1 MNGPDQ
7 RDPASELAANAAPA
21 GLETPQQLDVEL
33 DSAIAERLNIGGLI
47 TKMFIDS
54 KTTLLIMLAA
64 LLFGLFALFV
74 TPREE
79 NPQISVPAVN
89 VIIPFPGASPQEVE
103 NLVAVPMERRIW
115 NIKGIEH
122 VYSISYPDFAVVTA
136 QFLVGENQEE
146 SVFKVYNQ
154 VYSNLDALPAGVQ
167 QPLVKPV
174 DINDVPIVA
183 ITLFS
188 AKRQSFELRQAAEHL
203 LSGLREVPGTSSSV
217 IVGGDGR
224 VITIELDPVKSAA
237 YAIDPQ
243 LIAQAL
249 EGANMRLPA
258 DRLETGA
265 QRILVRAGQF
275 LRNADDIGSVVVT
288 TRAPLP
294 GIGGQPIYLRDLA
307 KITDGPAEASNLS
320 RISFGARARELALD
334 GHELRGAFQGAAQE
348 LSGRSFNAVTIAI
361 AKQKSTNAVLI
372 SEAVIKRI
380 QELAP
385 VELPADTGWTVTRD
399 DGEGANHAV
408 NELVTHLSWAIVIVL
423 GLLVIT
429 LGWRDAAVV
438 AFAIPL
444 TLLVTLG
451 IGLLAGQTINRIT
464 LFALIL
470 SLGLLV
476 DDAIVVVENIHRH
489 LKMRPQGA
497 PLIRTC
503 ILAVNEISSP
513 TIYATL
519 TVIVSM
525 VPMAF
530 VTGMMGPY
538 MQPIPFNVPVAMIV
552 SLLVAF
558 KVTPYLALRW
568 LKVAPHQPAPGGQ
581 VKSTKEELHSGSPL
595 FAEGESCPVDAG
607 HGASPGLVR
616 FYTRMLTP
624 LMDSRARRAMLFTL
638 LVIALLVSFTFPL
651 LQWVKFRMLPK
662 ANKNTFLVTVD
673 MPAGTS
679 LNYTDRLVHELED
692 RLLQHHEV
700 LALVTTVG
708 TGSVM
713 DFNGLLRGTSF
724 RNDAAQ
730 ADIRVDLTK
739 KEARTIPSE
748 EIVLALRPELQALG
762 DKYHAIIKLVED
774 PPGPPV
780 RATIVAE
787 IYGPYGEQ
795 QRAQV
800 RKVHEM
806 FAGVDQVVDI
816 DDSVRTPAKQIR
828 LTVDRDKAERA
839 GLKVSDVTLALYA
852 AFAGYR
858 VTALHDPAE
867 LTQVPVVLRFPPEYR
882 SQQADLSNIVL
893 PTPAGP
899 TPLSALS
906 TTVETECQQPVY
918 HKDLR
923 QISYVYGEMARRSSV
938 YAVLELMGRLAQ
950 DKLAP
955 GYELQWEGEW
965 DLTLKV
971 FRDLGLAMGVA
982 IVLIYLLMVG
992 RFHSFSDPLV
1002 ILGAVPLTMLGVL
1015 PGFAILGRFEI
1026 YFSATGMIGVI
1037 ALAGIVVRN
1046 SIILIEFIKDAMASG
1061 VDLKQ
1066 AVILAGAIRT
1076 RPIVLTALAAMAGML
1091 VVVRDPV
1098 WSGLSW
1104 ALLFGIIASTTLSL
1118 IVIPLLY
1125 YIAHSKQV
1133 MSRS

>member
-1 MNGPDQ
+1 MSGADNRDAVPDV
-7 RDPASELAANAAPA
+7 AGGTAPVD
-21 GLETPQQLDVEL
+21 LETPEQMDAALDTV
-33 DSAIAERLNIGGLI
+33 IAERLNIGGLI

-54 KTTLLIMLAA
+54 KTTLLIMIAA

-154 VYSNLDALPAGVQ
+154 VYSNLDALPSGVQ

-188 AKRQSFELRQAAEHL
+188 TKRQAFELRQAAEHL
-203 LSGLREVPGTSSSV
+203 MTGLREVPGTSSSV
-217 IVGGDGR
+217 IVGGDSR
-224 VITIELDPVKSAA
+224 VITVELDPVKSAA
-237 YAIDPQ
+237 YAIDPM

-265 QRILVRAGQF
+265 QRIFVRSGQF
-275 LRNADDIGSVVVT
+275 LRNADDVGGVVIT
-288 TRAPLP
+288 TRQSAP
-294 GIGGQPIYLRDLA
+294 GVGGQPIYLRDLA
-307 KITDGPAEASNLS
+307 KITDGPAETSNLS
-320 RISFGARARELALD
+320 RISFGAQAHELSTA
-334 GHELRGAFQGAAQE
+334 GQELRGAFQGQAPD
-348 LSGRSFNAVTIAI
+348 LGGRSFNAVTVAI
-361 AKQKSTNAVLI
+361 AKQKATNAVLI
-372 SEAVIKRI
+372 SEAVIKRM

-385 VELPADTGWTVTRD
+385 LELPADTGWTVTRD

-423 GLLVIT
+423 GLLVVT

-451 IGLLAGQTINRIT
+451 VGLLAGQTINRIT

-489 LKMRPQGA
+489 LKMRPQSA
-497 PLIRTC
+497 SLIRTC

-568 LKVAPHQPAPGGQ
+568 LKVEPHQPPAGGP
-581 VKSTKEELHSGSPL
+581 VKSTAEELHSGSPL
-595 FAEGESCPVDAG
+595 IAEGESCPVDAG

-616 FYTRMLTP
+616 FYTRTLTP
-624 LMDSRARRAMLFTL
+624 LMDSPARRGLLFSIL
-638 LVIALLVSFTFPL
+638 IIALIISFTFPL

-673 MPAGTS
+673 MPAGAS
-679 LNYTDRLVHELED
+679 LNHTDRLVHELED

-724 RNDAAQ
+724 RNDPAQ

-739 KEARTIPSE
+739 KEQRSIPSE
-748 EIVLALRPELQALG
+748 AIVLELRPELQALG
-762 DKYHAIIKLVED
+762 EKYQAIIKLVED

-787 IYGPYGEQ
+787 LYGPYGEQ

-800 RKVHEM
+800 RKVHAL
-806 FAGVDQVVDI
+806 FAKTDQVVDI
-816 DDSVRTPAKQIR
+816 DDSVRTPGNQVR
-828 LTVDRDKAERA
+828 VTVDRDKAERV
-839 GLKVSDVTLALYA
+839 GLKVKDVAMALYA

-858 VTALHDPAE
+858 VTALHDPTE
-867 LTQVPVVLRFPPEYR
+867 LTQVPIVLRFPPEYR
-882 SQQADLSNIVL
+882 SQLADLAHIDL

-899 TPLSALS
+899 VPLSAVS
-906 TTVETECQQPVY
+906 QVDESPCQLPVY

-923 QISYVYGEMARRSSV
+923 QISYVFGEMARRSSV
-938 YAVLELMGRLAQ
+938 YAVIELMGQLAH

-955 GYELQWEGEW
+955 GFELRWEGEW

-982 IVLIYLLMVG
+982 IILIYLLLVG

-1015 PGFAILGRFEI
+1015 PGFAIMGQFDI

-1046 SIILIEFIKDAMASG
+1046 SIILIEFIKDAQASG

-1125 YIAHSKQV
+1125 YIAHLKPLHG
-1133 MSRS
+1133 